1 MTRPFI
7 PGLDPFD
14 IVLGDCT
21 AAELRQAVDAWRIL
35 HPHATEVHVKRGEC
49 PDCERDS
56 EHFTNVKP
64 APAITLE

>member
-21 AAELRQAVDAWRIL
+21 AKELRAAVDEWRIRN
-35 HPHATEVHVKRGEC
+35 PHRTEVHIRRGRC
-49 PDCERDS
+49 DDCERDS

-64 APAITLE
+64 APAITLD